1 MRVVL
6 SNGSYSWGGVHRVT
20 ETLARG
26 LQARGHEVVAF
37 CRPGSP
43 LHERMREI
51 VPCEPIVRG
60 MDLHPGALRAI
71 SRALRRHRPAV
82 LLTLMEKDVRLSSP
96 VAWAHGIPVVVRRA
110 NDRPLPRNP
119 YIRLLY
125 GVIPTHHVANSEATR
140 RTLLGSAPWLDPA
153 AVTVIHNGID
163 PRPYE
168 ESPPADLALP
178 RDALAIGFVGRF
190 DERKGVLDL
199 ADAWPAVREALPRA
213 HLVLVGTGALE
224 AEMRARLGS
233 DPRVRWC
240 GYRSDVPSVMRT
252 LHLLAMP
259 SHWEGFGLSA
269 AEAMAAGVPVVA
281 ARASSLPELIDD
293 GVEGRLVPP
302 ASPESLAAAL
312 VELGRDPALRARMG
326 AAGRERVR
334 RDFSEE
340 RMLDGYERVLSAASE
355 QRHPRRSR

>member
-20 ETLARG
+20 ETLVRG
-26 LQARGHEVVAF
+26 LQGRGHEVVVF

-43 LHERMREI
+43 LHERMRPI
-51 VPCEPIVRG
+51 APCEPIVRG
-60 MDLHPGALRAI
+60 MDLHPAALRAA
-71 SRALRRHRPAV
+71 SRALRRHRPDAV
-82 LLTLMEKDVRLSSP
+82 LTLMEKDVRLTSP
-96 VAWAHGIPVVVRRA
+96 AAWMRGIPVVVRRA

-119 YIRLLY
+119 YIRFLY
-125 GVIPTHHVANSEATR
+125 GTVPTHHVANSEATR
-140 RTLLGSAPWLDPA
+140 RTLLESAPWLDPR

-163 PRPYE
+163 PRPFE
-168 ESPPADLALP
+168 ETPPADLGLP
-178 RDALAIGFVGRF
+178 PGALAIGFVGRF

-199 ADAWPAVREALPRA
+199 AEAWPAVRAAIPGA
-213 HLVLVGTGALE
+213 HLVLVGKGALE
-224 AEMRARLGS
+224 AELRARLGD

-240 GYRSDVPSVMRT
+240 GYRDDVPAVMRS
-252 LHLLAMP
+252 LGLLAMP

-281 ARASSLPELIDD
+281 TRVSSLPELVDD
-293 GVEGRLVPP
+293 GVEGRLVPAHSP
-302 ASPESLAAAL
+302 ARLAERL
-312 VELGRDPALRARMG
+312 VELGRDAALRARMG

-340 RMLDGYERVLSAASE
+340 RMLDGYERVLRAAAT
-355 QRHPRRSR
+355 RIGRRSG